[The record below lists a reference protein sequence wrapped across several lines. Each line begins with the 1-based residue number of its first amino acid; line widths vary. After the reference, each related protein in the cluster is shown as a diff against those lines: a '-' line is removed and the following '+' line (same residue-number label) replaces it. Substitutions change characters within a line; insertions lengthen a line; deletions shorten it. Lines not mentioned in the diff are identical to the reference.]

1 MPRGWQNGCQHRRRH
16 KVRQHPPCKERLQGH
31 ARRPHKPT
39 HACDEKSPDLLHVC
53 GRHSLH
59 TNRQN
64 PPGSKWYSDGIFI
77 VLKENLGRSPGP
89 KAVIDERYMSSKRC
103 MFQQKDDH
111 RESRKQNSASITLH
125 QHTTSYTATEHRE
138 VIGLWLL
145 CPLE

>member
-1 MPRGWQNGCQHRRRH
+1 MAGDSGGARWWSGH
-16 KVRQHPPCKERLQGH
+16 KVIETSGSRGLGLLESIVFTVRGGGHGTDMYGKKEKMHHRLGVL
-31 ARRPHKPT
+31 R
-39 HACDEKSPDLLHVC
+39 CLGV
-53 GRHSLH
+53 
-59 TNRQN
+59 
-64 PPGSKWYSDGIFI
+64 DGIFI

-138 VIGLWLL
+138 VIGIQYLSML
-145 CPLE
+145 